1 MKRVRTVTHRG
12 TEIVIIDFSSM
23 KPGPELQVVIEQ
35 GRVAIHEHELNSV
48 LTLVDVSE
56 SEFDAEMIEALRV
69 FARENKPFV
78 KASAVVGST
87 GIYDMAREAIQK
99 TSGRHF
105 VPFSNRERALDWLAK
120 QTE

>member
-23 KPGPELQVVIEQ
+23 KPGPELKDVIEQ
-35 GRVAIHEHELNSV
+35 GRASIQEHELNSV
-48 LTLVDVSE
+48 LTLVDVSD
-56 SEFDAEMIEALRV
+56 SEFDAEMIETLRV
-69 FARENKPFV
+69 FARENKDFV

-99 TSGRHF
+99 ASGRRF
-105 VPFSNRERALDWLAK
+105 VPFGNRETALDWLAK